1 MENSVLFRNIVIYYK
16 CYSDK
21 LRNLSLGDWSGEG
34 TPGNISNPEVKV
46 ASADGTWGVAPWE
59 SRSLPRDFSFNHC
72 RFISGILIYVFG
84 EGIPFPSV
92 GDRSM
97 PLRLFI

>member
-1 MENSVLFRNIVIYYK
+1 
-16 CYSDK
+16 
-21 LRNLSLGDWSGEG
+21 
-34 TPGNISNPEVKV
+34 
-46 ASADGTWGVAPWE
+46 
-59 SRSLPRDFSFNHC
+59 LPRDFSFNHC